1 MCLSNQISSPKYLFT
16 QPIFPHIIH
25 GILGR
30 LFTDA
35 LHIQP
40 GNPMKRGNGFGL
52 PLRNNISF
60 QVSSHQLF
68 KNLLKLLL
76 RTHIN
81 IKFIISVFKNPTYSA
96 LGKIMTFF
104 PSQFSVT
111 PIWPN
116 LRPFVETWRRDSQL
130 LSCPTLYFPPIL
142 DPWQFLLRDL
152 KKKTFPSFQITL
164 LIGKKE
170 TSKSKICRLDF
181 RVLQGPHSSAPV
193 NSFFK
198 NI

>member
-1 MCLSNQISSPKYLFT
+1 MCLSNQISSPKYLFA

-25 GILGR
+25 RILWR
-30 LFTDA
+30 LFTNA

-40 GNPMKRGNGFGL
+40 GNPVKRGNGFGL

-76 RTHIN
+76 RAHIN

-96 LGKIMTFF
+96 FGKIMTFF

-116 LRPFVETWRRDSQL
+116 LRPFVETWRRDLQS
-130 LSCPTLYFPPIL
+130 LSCPPPHLSPIWG
-142 DPWQFLLRDL
+142 PWQFLLRDF
-152 KKKTFPSFQITL
+152 KKKNFQVFKLFSL
-164 LIGKKE
+164 LEKKKPA
-170 TSKSKICRLDF
+170 KSKMCGLDF
-181 RVLQGPHSSAPV
+181 RVL
-193 NSFFK
+193 
-198 NI
+198 

>member
-142 DPWQFLLRDL
+142 DP
-152 KKKTFPSFQITL
+152 
-164 LIGKKE
+164 
-170 TSKSKICRLDF
+170 
-181 RVLQGPHSSAPV
+181 
-193 NSFFK
+193 
-198 NI
+198 

>member
-1 MCLSNQISSPKYLFT
+1 MCLSNRISSPKYLFA

-25 GILGR
+25 RILWR
-30 LFTDA
+30 LFTNA
-35 LHIQP
+35 LHIQS
-40 GNPMKRGNGFGL
+40 GNPVKRGNGFGL

-76 RTHIN
+76 RAHIN

-96 LGKIMTFF
+96 FGKIMTFF

-116 LRPFVETWRRDSQL
+116 LRPFVETWRRDLQS
-130 LSCPTLYFPPIL
+130 LSCPPPHLSPIWG
-142 DPWQFLLRDL
+142 PWQFLLRDL
-152 KKKTFPSFQITL
+152 KKKKKLPSFQIIL
-164 LIGKKE
+164 LIGEKE
-170 TSKSKICRLDF
+170 TCKVQDVRIGFQSPSRLPF
-181 RVLQGPHSSAPV
+181 LCPSQS
-193 NSFFK
+193 
-198 NI
+198 IL